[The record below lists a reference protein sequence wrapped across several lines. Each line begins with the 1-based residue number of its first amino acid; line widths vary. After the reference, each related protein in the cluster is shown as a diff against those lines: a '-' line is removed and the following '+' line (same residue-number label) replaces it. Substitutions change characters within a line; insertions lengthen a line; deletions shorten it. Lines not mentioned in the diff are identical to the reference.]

1 MRHRSSATSVPA
13 PAPESADGPANPAAP
28 PERDVAAFVAQVIAD
43 APAEP
48 LEPPPAFLAQ
58 AAELGIAFEPGEVE
72 RLGRFLALLLYAN
85 TRMNLTAIKDAESAW
100 HRHIL
105 DALTLIAPLA
115 ELPEGATVIDIGTG
129 GGVPGIPLA
138 IVRPDLRFT
147 LLDAT
152 AKKTAFVRAAMD
164 VLGVEHA
171 TVVTARAEAAGRD
184 TQHRDTYDVAI
195 ARAVGPMATIAEL
208 ATPFVKPNGVALL
221 IKGERA
227 PEELADAKAAL
238 HLLLSAHAGTL
249 DTRTGKIV
257 ILEKM
262 RPTPKA
268 YPRGNG
274 EPKRKPLGPDQKQP
288 A

>member
-1 MRHRSSATSVPA
+1 MPNPSSATSA
-13 PAPESADGPANPAAP
+13 RGPAHKPANQE
-28 PERDVAAFVAQVIAD
+28 ERDIQAFIAEILAD

-48 LEPPPAFLAQ
+48 LPAPPDFLAQ

-72 RLGRFLALLLYAN
+72 KLGRFLALLLHAN
-85 TRMNLTAIKDAESAW
+85 TRMNLTAIKDAEQAW
-100 HRHIL
+100 QRHIL
-105 DALTLIAPLA
+105 DALTLMAPLA
-115 ELPEGATVIDIGTG
+115 ELPQGATVIDIGTG
-129 GGVPGIPLA
+129 GGVPGVPLA

-164 VLGVEHA
+164 TLGVQHA
-171 TVVTARAEAAGRD
+171 SVVTARAEQAARD
-184 TQHRDTYDVAI
+184 PQHRDTYDAAI

-208 ATPFVKPNGVALL
+208 ATPFVKPGGVALL
-221 IKGERA
+221 IKGEKA
-227 PEELADAKAAL
+227 TEELEHARAAL
-238 HLLLSAHAGTL
+238 HLLLAAHAATL
-249 DTRTGKIV
+249 DTPTGRIV

-274 EPKRKPLGPDQKQP
+274 EPKRKPLGV
-288 A
+288 

>member
-1 MRHRSSATSVPA
+1 MSAFIAEVM
-13 PAPESADGPANPAAP
+13 
-28 PERDVAAFVAQVIAD
+28 AD
-43 APAEP
+43 APAQP
-48 LEPPPAFLAQ
+48 LSPPPAFLAL

-72 RLGRFLALLLYAN
+72 KLGRFLALLLHAN
-85 TRMNLTAIKDAESAW
+85 TRMNLTAIKDAEQAW
-100 HRHIL
+100 QRHVL
-105 DALTLIAPLA
+105 DALTLMAPLA
-115 ELPEGATVIDIGTG
+115 ELPDGATVIDIGTG
-129 GGVPGIPLA
+129 GGVPGVPLA

-152 AKKTAFVRAAMD
+152 AKKTAFVRATLD

-171 TVVTARAEAAGRD
+171 SVVTARAEQAAHNP
-184 TQHRDTYDVAI
+184 QHRDRYDAAI

-208 ATPFVKPNGVALL
+208 ATPFVKPGGVALL

-227 PEELADAKAAL
+227 ESELADAKAAL

-249 DTRTGKIV
+249 DTPTGKIV
-257 ILEKM
+257 ILEKL

-274 EPKRKPLGPDQKQP
+274 EPKRRPMGLDQNRS

>member
-1 MRHRSSATSVPA
+1 MRHRSSETSAHA
-13 PAPESADGPANPAAP
+13 PAPEPAIGDTRPD
-28 PERDVAAFVAQVIAD
+28 RDAGAFIAEVMAD
-43 APAEP
+43 APAEAF
-48 LEPPPAFLAQ
+48 EAPPEFLAA

-72 RLGRFLALLLYAN
+72 KLGRFLALLLHAN
-85 TRMNLTAIKDAESAW
+85 TRMNLTAIKDPASAW
-100 HRHIL
+100 QRHIL
-105 DALTLIAPLA
+105 DALTIMAPLA

-164 VLGVEHA
+164 VLGVEHSA
-171 TVVTARAEAAGRD
+171 VVTARAEAAGRD
-184 TQHRDTYDVAI
+184 SKHRDAYDAAI

-208 ATPFVKPNGVALL
+208 STPFVKPGGVALL

-227 PEELADAKAAL
+227 PEELTEAKAAL

-249 DTRTGKIV
+249 DTPTGKIV
-257 ILEKM
+257 ILEKL

-274 EPKRKPLGPDQKQP
+274 EPKRKPLGVS
-288 A
+288 